1 MQVGQLLVVIIDTP
15 NSIRSQPL
23 ISILSPDSRFDVVR
37 LPACM
42 LSTYADVKNQNID
55 VILETFQFLQG
66 RLMSPQ
72 EIGCSTSHNRAR
84 YLLANSLHGGV
95 ILEDDARIT
104 NLDLFYN
111 TCIAFLNDRNHS
123 SSILSLTGFRKIILA
138 KSPFSMSRFKNVV
151 PLLGQPDLAV
161 AYVLTSFAAKELYE
175 ANTPISTVSD
185 WPLSKCDY
193 FALLYPVVRHGD
205 SSTSS
210 VILMNEIEFRD
221 KPNHLHKLKLMFSPI
236 HISKIVSKLGLRNY
250 FETIYLSRIFWKIDK
265 FQFEIRK
272 IMYRN
277 YLK

>member
-104 NLDLFYN
+104 NVDSFYESAVN
-111 TCIAFLNDRNHS
+111 FLENQSDESSVLSMNDFRAS
-123 SSILSLTGFRKIILA
+123 KGLAIEKEGFQRLVG
-138 KSPFSMSRFKNVV
+138 SPF
-151 PLLGQPDLAV
+151 LAV
-161 AYVLTSFAAKELYE
+161 SYVATPAAARALHK
-175 ANTPISTVSD
+175 ANEPIKTVSD
-185 WPLSKCDY
+185 WPRTNIKY
-193 FALLYPVVRHGD
+193 FSLFMPLVLHGD
-205 SSTSS
+205 NDGLST
-210 VILMNEIEFRD
+210 IDLDGELNR
-221 KPNHLHKLKLMFSPI
+221 KGLKLSTKVAHLTFVSFL
-236 HISKIVSKLGLRNY
+236 ISKPKSLSLFSFID
-250 FETIYLSRIFWKIDK
+250 EIYWSRISWHFDTL
-265 FQFEIRK
+265 IR
-272 IMYRN
+272 
-277 YLK
+277 